1 MCIFNA
7 GLRLNQAI
15 SLWKNQRK
23 CPRLWGSKTG
33 NTGVLFPLTE
43 ERGEKIFR
51 KKVATHPVAQEV
63 SPKVQFGLKKIDHFW
78 DAATRMQEQDLHS
91 WTKREEPQRKK
102 SSFTLRNWFFPCEK

>member
-63 SPKVQFGLKKIDHFW
+63 SPKVQFGLKEIDHFW
-78 DAATRMQEQDLHS
+78 DAAFAGAGFAFMDQ
-91 WTKREEPQRKK
+91 KRR
-102 SSFTLRNWFFPCEK
+102 TTEKEKLLYT